1 MQVLLETGHL
11 RTVLEDEDDGAALE
25 EPRSLSASG
34 KGCMSM
40 AYARL
45 LAPGA

>member
-11 RTVLEDEDDGAALE
+11 RTVLEDEDDG
-25 EPRSLSASG
+25 

-45 LAPGA
+45 LAPGARDIDAR